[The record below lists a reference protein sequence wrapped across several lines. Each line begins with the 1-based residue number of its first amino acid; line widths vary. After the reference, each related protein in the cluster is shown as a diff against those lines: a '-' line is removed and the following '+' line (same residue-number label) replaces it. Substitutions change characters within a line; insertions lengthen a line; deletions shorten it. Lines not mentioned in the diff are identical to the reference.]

1 MLIELGSV
9 GLIPNNQYLMIVYKK
24 DKNYLYV
31 HKIRENTK
39 IHKIPFSDFKVL
51 IP

>member
-1 MLIELGSV
+1 MIKLGAV
-9 GLIPNNQYLMIVYKK
+9 GTIPNNLYLMIVYKK

-31 HKIRENTK
+31 HKLRENSK
-39 IHKIPFSDFKVL
+39 IYKIPFNDFKIL